1 MTAVNA
7 IAFMVSLLVL
17 WSFYSDQAVCARCHG
32 RGRHRRDCPM
42 ARHDDD
48 DASHD

>member
-1 MTAVNA
+1 MNAVTA

-17 WSFYSDQAVCARCHG
+17 WTFYQDQAVCARCHG

-42 ARHDDD
+42 AKHDDD
-48 DASHD
+48 DSHD